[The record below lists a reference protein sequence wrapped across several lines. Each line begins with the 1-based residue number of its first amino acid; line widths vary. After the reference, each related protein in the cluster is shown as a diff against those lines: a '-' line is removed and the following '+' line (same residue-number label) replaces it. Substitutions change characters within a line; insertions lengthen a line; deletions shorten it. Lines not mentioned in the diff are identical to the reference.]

1 MTKWNQTTEILSDG
15 WRRKPVMEDK
25 MRNEKIGKI
34 IIGGDPGGYDLKNA
48 IRDHLLKQGYDVT
61 DIDPDEPVLFQD
73 VAEAVAQG
81 VQSREYE
88 RGIAI
93 CGTGMGVSIICNKHR
108 GVYAALCESIYQ
120 ARRAKQVNNTNVLC
134 MGGFIIGP
142 EMGREMADAW
152 LMAEHM
158 EGLTP
163 EMAAIVEKEFDQLV
177 MLEEKVYSTK

>member
-1 MTKWNQTTEILSDG
+1 MKNDNVK
-15 WRRKPVMEDK
+15 R
-25 MRNEKIGKI
+25 I

-48 IRDHLLKQGYDVT
+48 VRDHLLSQGYDVT
-61 DIDPDEPVLFQD
+61 DVDPDAPILFQD
-73 VAEAVAQG
+73 VACLVAKG
-81 VQSREYE
+81 VQSKEYD

-108 GVYAALCESIYQ
+108 GVYAALCESLYQ

-152 LMAEHM
+152 LQAEHM

-163 EMAAIVEKEFDQLV
+163 EMAEIVEKEFDQLV
-177 MLEEKVYSTK
+177 MFEDTVY